1 MREVVKLRV
10 ESIGYQT
17 IDEIGGNEIVRIAV
31 LTVGEPRQDTGI
43 NGSVPQREAF
53 GDIHRLGLSIA
64 FQSDSRQG
72 VDHRLQHRLVTND
85 NSHFLPMSGVVLLQP
100 PMDVLRLRLTGRTG
114 DERDFRFQI

>member
-1 MREVVKLRV
+1 MSV
-10 ESIGYQT
+10 ESLGYQA
-17 IDEIGGNEIVRIAV
+17 INEIGGDEIVRIAV

-43 NGSVPQREAF
+43 DGSVPQREAF
-53 GDIHRLGLSIA
+53 GDIHRLGFGIA

-85 NSHFLPMSGVVLLQP
+85 NSHFLPMGGVVLLQP
-100 PMDVLRLRLTGRTG
+100 PVDVLRLCLTGRTG